1 MTRLPTPAVRLEDL
15 TVAYRRH
22 PAVHHVSG
30 AFRPNSLTAIVGPN
44 GAGKSTLL
52 KAIMGFLPAAEGVIH
67 LDGVRR
73 QDVAYLPQASELD
86 RSFPITVADLV
97 ALGAWRQAGAF
108 GSIRGRALDRVLG
121 AIESVGLEGFENRTI
136 GTLSGGQLQ
145 RALFARVLVQDA
157 RLLLLDEPFTAIDTR
172 TMMDLLA
179 VVRRWHGEGRTV
191 IAVLHDLALVRE
203 HFPDTLL
210 IARELVGWGAT
221 ADVLSPERLREA
233 RALSETWAEDPR
245 FSMPSAGAG
254 HGRRSAA

>member
-1 MTRLPTPAVRLEDL
+1 MSRSATPAVRLEDL

-30 AFRPNSLTAIVGPN
+30 AFAPNSLTAIVGPN

-52 KAIMGFLPAAEGVIH
+52 KAIMGFLPAAEGRIH

-73 QDVAYLPQASELD
+73 KDVAYLPQASELD
-86 RSFPITVADLV
+86 RSFPITVVDLV
-97 ALGAWRQAGAF
+97 ALGAWRSAGAF
-108 GSIRGRALDRVLG
+108 GAIRGPALDRVVD
-121 AIESVGLEGFENRTI
+121 AIESVGLRGFENRVI

-145 RALFARVLVQDA
+145 RALFARVLVQDS

-172 TMMDLLA
+172 TTMDLLA

-191 IAVLHDLALVRE
+191 IAVLHDMELVRE
-203 HFPDTLL
+203 HFPETLL

-221 ADVLSPERLREA
+221 TDVLSPERLREA

-245 FSMPSAGAG
+245 YSMPS
-254 HGRRSAA
+254 GRHDHRSAA